1 MIGGMRMYKK
11 ISSFFMI
18 AVVSIFVLSGCN
30 FTVENSKKMRE
41 DRIEIY
47 NSDNE
52 KILETQD
59 QKILDYISN
68 LIGMSTE
75 KMDEK
80 NYKEFFKEMPEDAKV
95 RYHYVFITER
105 EDKEVSKVDF
115 YVYENYPY
123 MTMKGIP
130 LIPEFT
136 WELSEEDL
144 EQLQHIEREISKE

>member
-1 MIGGMRMYKK
+1 MYKK

-59 QKILDYISN
+59 QKILDYIST

>member
-1 MIGGMRMYKK
+1 MYNKIGSLFMMAMI
-11 ISSFFMI
+11 
-18 AVVSIFVLSGCN
+18 SIFVLSGYN
-30 FTVENSKKMRE
+30 FTVENSEKGRE
-41 DRIEIY
+41 DTIEIY

-59 QKILDYISN
+59 QEILDYIST

-80 NYKEFFKEMPEDAKV
+80 NYKDFFKEMPKDAKV

-105 EDKEVSKVDF
+105 EDREVSKVDF

-130 LIPEFT
+130 FIPEFT

>member
-1 MIGGMRMYKK
+1 MYKK

-59 QKILDYISN
+59 QKILDYIST
-68 LIGMSTE
+68 LVGMSTE

-95 RYHYVFITER
+95 RYHYVFITKR
-105 EDKEVSKVDF
+105 DNKKVSEVDF

-123 MTMKGIP
+123 MTLEGIP
-130 LIPEFT
+130 LIPHFT
-136 WELSEEDL
+136 WELSKEDS
-144 EQLQHIEREISKE
+144 EKLQNIEREILEE

>member
-1 MIGGMRMYKK
+1 MYKK

-59 QKILDYISN
+59 QKILDYIST
-68 LIGMSTE
+68 LVGMSTE

>member
-1 MIGGMRMYKK
+1 MYKK

-41 DRIEIY
+41 DTIEIY

-59 QKILDYISN
+59 QKILDYIST

>member
-1 MIGGMRMYKK
+1 MYKK

>member
-11 ISSFFMI
+11 ITSFFMI

-59 QKILDYISN
+59 QKILDYIST

-95 RYHYVFITER
+95 RYHYVFIKER

>member
-1 MIGGMRMYKK
+1 MYNKIGSLFMMAMI
-11 ISSFFMI
+11 
-18 AVVSIFVLSGCN
+18 SIFVLSGYN
-30 FTVENSKKMRE
+30 FTVENSEKGRE
-41 DRIEIY
+41 DTIEIY

-59 QKILDYISN
+59 QEILDYIST

-80 NYKEFFKEMPEDAKV
+80 NYKDFFKETPKDAKV

-105 EDKEVSKVDF
+105 EDREVSKVDF

-130 LIPEFT
+130 FIPEFT

>member
-59 QKILDYISN
+59 QKILDYIST

>member
-1 MIGGMRMYKK
+1 
-11 ISSFFMI
+11 
-18 AVVSIFVLSGCN
+18 
-30 FTVENSKKMRE
+30 MRE

-59 QKILDYISN
+59 QKILDYIST

-95 RYHYVFITER
+95 
-105 EDKEVSKVDF
+105 
-115 YVYENYPY
+115 
-123 MTMKGIP
+123 
-130 LIPEFT
+130 
-136 WELSEEDL
+136 
-144 EQLQHIEREISKE
+144 QHSQVNGHIF

>member
-1 MIGGMRMYKK
+1 MIGGMRLYKK

-59 QKILDYISN
+59 QKILDYIST